1 MSAKRSLEAAQAQER
16 QLLLQ
21 SYLDPTPDK
30 PAQTV
35 PLRRR
40 NTQTSELSKD
50 EKTVNASTDVTLAL
64 RRTHDIMAAEL
75 SRSQFA
81 HDTLKEST
89 AALAQLSETYS
100 TLDTLLSSS
109 RSLLGTLIT
118 SQKSDTWYLET
129 AFYVLLTTVFWLI
142 FRRLLYG
149 PTWWLIWW
157 PLKLL
162 WKGSMGILAAPGVR
176 GGSSVSTG
184 VSSMAGQETASYGS
198 AVSASTV
205 GSGSPSINAGGKGN
219 AASTKPTDAVEGE
232 GSVSEQVGKIID
244 EGQSGQADSRLKDG
258 EGNPKKRMWDAEKEA
273 AQEPQRRKDEL

>member
-30 PAQTV
+30 PVQPIT
-35 PLRRR
+35 PRRR

-157 PLKLL
+157 PMKLL
-162 WKGSMGILAAPGVR
+162 WKGAIGALAATGVI
-176 GGSSVSTG
+176 GGSSGRTG
-184 VSSMAGQETASYGS
+184 VSSMAGQERAAYGG
-198 AVSASTV
+198 AVSASMV
-205 GSGSPSINAGGKGN
+205 GSGAPSINVGGKGN
-219 AASTKPTDAVEGE
+219 TASKGPADAVQGDE
-232 GSVSEQVGKIID
+232 SVSEQVGKIID
-244 EGQSGQADSRLKDG
+244 EGQSGQADSRAEDG
-258 EGNPKKRMWDAEKEA
+258 EQNPKKRMWDAEKEA
-273 AQEPQRRKDEL
+273 AQEPQRSKDEL